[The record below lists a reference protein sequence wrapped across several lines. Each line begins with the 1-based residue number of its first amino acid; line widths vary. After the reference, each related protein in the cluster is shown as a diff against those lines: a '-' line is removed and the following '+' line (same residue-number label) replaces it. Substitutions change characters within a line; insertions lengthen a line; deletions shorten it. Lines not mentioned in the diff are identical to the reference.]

1 MRLWSIH
8 TKYLD
13 AKGLVALWREALLA
27 QAVLA
32 GKTRGY
38 KNHPQLD
45 RFRNIADPLAA
56 ISTYLWGVY
65 QESLQRGYD
74 FDITRISHR
83 VGRQRI
89 QVTRGQ
95 LAYEM
100 EHLKGKL
107 KMRDEVAFNEIKRV
121 RIVKPHPMFDVV
133 AGEVEDWEKG
143 EDALHGSQ

>member
-8 TKYLD
+8 PKYLD

-32 GKTRGY
+32 GETSGY

-45 RFRNIADPLAA
+45 RFRQAYDPLGA

-65 QESLQRGYD
+65 QVSLQRGYD
-74 FDITRISHR
+74 FDISKIAQK
-83 VGRQRI
+83 VGQQRI

-107 KMRDEVAFNEIKRV
+107 KQRSEADFNKIKTV
-121 RIVKPHPMFDVV
+121 RIIKTHPMFDVV
-133 AGEVEDWEKG
+133 AGKVEDWEKIG
-143 EDALHGSQ
+143 

>member
-8 TKYLD
+8 PKYLD

-32 GKTRGY
+32 GETSGY
-38 KNHPQLD
+38 RNHPQLD
-45 RFRNIADPLAA
+45 RFRQSSDPIGA

-74 FDITRISHR
+74 FDISKIAHR
-83 VGRQRI
+83 VGQQRI
-89 QVTRGQ
+89 AVTRGQ

-100 EHLKGKL
+100 EHLQRKL
-107 KMRDEVAFNEIKRV
+107 KARDESAYSMIKVVRV
-121 RIVKPHPMFDVV
+121 IKTHPMFNVV
-133 AGEVEDWEKG
+133 AGGVEDWEKIG
-143 EDALHGSQ
+143 